1 MAGRGTDIRLGQG
14 VAERGGL
21 HVILTEYHDSRRVDR
36 QFFGRCARQGDPGS
50 CEAIVSLEDEIY
62 AVYAPTA
69 TGLVSGLR
77 WFGARRPVT
86 LHHYLRTIA
95 QFAAERRGAQLR
107 VQNLKLDR
115 QTNLVPII
123 MVTCRDQPQDRIHG
137 LQVGANHYLTKPFTP
152 DQLERAIQEVSAWK
166 EELIRHGT
174 RGEIHFHMKSD
185 TQSLEELNFLLG
197 ALFLHS
203 GMPQGLVKQLT
214 MAVREMGTNA
224 IESGHQKQ
232 IDRIVMVT
240 YRIDSEKITIIVRD
254 TGPGFNPSDLPHAA
268 KPGDPIGHLEV
279 REKMG
284 LREGGFGIMIA
295 RGLVDELQYNEKG
308 NEVRLVKFFPPKPKV
323 EDRG

>member
-1 MAGRGTDIRLGQG
+1 
-14 VAERGGL
+14 
-21 HVILTEYHDSRRVDR
+21 
-36 QFFGRCARQGDPGS
+36 
-50 CEAIVSLEDEIY
+50 
-62 AVYAPTA
+62 
-69 TGLVSGLR
+69 
-77 WFGARRPVT
+77 
-86 LHHYLRTIA
+86 
-95 QFAAERRGAQLR
+95 
-107 VQNLKLDR
+107 
-115 QTNLVPII
+115 

-232 IDRIVMVT
+232 IDRIVTVT

-254 TGPGFNPSDLPHAA
+254 AGPGFNPNDLPHAA

-308 NEVRLVKFFPPKPKV
+308 NEVRLVKFFPKPKV

>member
-1 MAGRGTDIRLGQG
+1 MARKALAL
-14 VAERGGL
+14 V
-21 HVILTEYHDSRRVDR
+21 V
-36 QFFGRCARQGDPGS
+36 
-50 CEAIVSLEDEIY
+50 EDE
-62 AVYAPTA
+62 ADTGELLAEHLRRWGFDPTIMHEGEPA
-69 TGLVSGLR
+69 ISWTH
-77 WFGARRPVT
+77 
-86 LHHYLRTIA
+86 LHHPDLILLDLMLPDIDGYDIC
-95 QFAAERRGAQLR
+95 E
-107 VQNLKLDR
+107 NLKLDR

-232 IDRIVMVT
+232 IDRIVTVT

-323 EDRG
+323 EDRE